1 MTKTGHS
8 GQRFTCAVVVPEL
21 GPRAFP
27 HLSEPLARLR
37 LGRCVECALRLHRGC
52 FPRDCNCPK
61 TECVDSRK

>member
-1 MTKTGHS
+1 MTRTGHS

-37 LGRCVECALRLHRGC
+37 LGRCAECALRLHCGC
-52 FPRDCNCPK
+52 SETCNCPK